1 MLLTPSA
8 QRHEGD
14 ATAKQFRVRNG
25 IDVGDA
31 SGNKD
36 GGGLRSF
43 PREGHGDVDEG
54 GEWIGVFGLE
64 AEAAAGHIDAGEISK
79 YGARTIGVG
88 RSDEVG
94 ECFKRELRGNWRRRF
109 CLCAGRRRV
118 KHSHGSCDGFWF
130 LRGSY
135 QLWFF
140 FTDDADFG
148 FAIGFERAEN
158 QFLLGNKFVT
168 RQDAGTMETDDDG
181 FGLFGEHRPRNRC
194 R

>member
-36 GGGLRSF
+36 GGGLRSS

-64 AEAAAGHIDAGEISK
+64 AEAAAGHIDAGDDVVAEGFGVHAGVVADL
-79 YGARTIGVG
+79 GAPMEATIGVG

-94 ECFKRELRGNWRRRF
+94 ECFKRELRGNWRKRF

-135 QLWFF
+135 QLWL
-140 FTDDADFG
+140 
-148 FAIGFERAEN
+148 RAGSGS
-158 QFLLGNKFVT
+158 F
-168 RQDAGTMETDDDG
+168 
-181 FGLFGEHRPRNRC
+181 
-194 R
+194 